1 MRLTKTSTTLLILGG
16 CALGFIVAYLSLF
29 APANYRSD
37 QYLFTIESGQSISDI
52 TKSLAEN
59 KFLRSELG
67 GKIAFR
73 LSATGI
79 VRAGTYNISPRMNAW
94 QIATQVKKGETAGAK
109 VTIPEGYTVSQIY
122 DRLTSLQVATT
133 RGLED
138 ASNKLDLGKY
148 PFIKPNQQVNNPL
161 EGYLF
166 PDTYNFNR
174 GMPEDSIL
182 IRMLDNFAS
191 RTRDLL
197 PKSAEVGLTPEQLIT
212 LASLVEK
219 EARTEEDRKLIAGVL
234 LNRIKNN
241 MRLDVDA
248 TVRFITNNWTKP
260 ITSADLE
267 INSPYN
273 TRLKSGL
280 PPGPICNP
288 GLAAIQA
295 VVSPTPSDYLYYLT
309 DDQGVTH
316 YAQTLDEHNLNKA
329 KYLQ

>member
-1 MRLTKTSTTLLILGG
+1 MRLNRTSTTLFILGG
-16 CALGFIVAYLSLF
+16 CALALIVAYLSLF
-29 APANYRSD
+29 APANYRSEE
-37 QYLFTIESGQSISDI
+37 YLYTIESGQSISDI

-59 KFLRSELG
+59 RFLRSELG

-73 LSATGI
+73 LSGSNI

-94 QIATQVKKGETAGAK
+94 QIAGQIKKGETAGAK
-109 VTIPEGYTVSQIY
+109 VTIPEGYTVNQIY
-122 DRLTSLQVATT
+122 DRLTSLQVSTS
-133 RGLED
+133 RDLED
-138 ASNKLDLGKY
+138 ASKKINLANY
-148 PFIKPNQQVNNPL
+148 PFIKSNRQVKDPL

-174 GMPEDSIL
+174 GMPADFIL
-182 IRMLDNFAS
+182 TRMLDNFTS
-191 RTRDLL
+191 RTKDIL
-197 PKSAEVGLTPEQLIT
+197 PRSSEVGLTPDQLIT

-219 EARTEEDRKLIAGVL
+219 EARTDEDRKLIAGVL

-260 ITSADLE
+260 ITTDDLA

-288 GLAAIQA
+288 GLAAIEA
-295 VVSPTPSDYLYYLT
+295 VVSPTSSEYLYYLT
-309 DDQGVTH
+309 DGQGVTH
-316 YAQTLDEHNLNKA
+316 YAKTLDEHNLNKA
-329 KYLQ
+329 KFIQ